1 MTRLQRALRILPGE
15 GPVAARTLALM
26 LTLWTGIGIGGNAVE
41 SLFFARFGPRF
52 LPFMYLALGPLTF
65 LAMAGTAGLV
75 SRIPRSVVTLPLVLA
90 GVVAAG
96 RALLVVHDDWV
107 YPVLWLLMM
116 VVWTVQGIAAWGL
129 AGAVNDTRQA
139 KRLFPLYGAGLIAGG
154 VIGGFLT
161 RPLAALVGVENLL
174 VLWAVLLVGGFVLAR
189 AIAARSGARV
199 RVRSRRRDAGG
210 AVRAM
215 VEGARSVR
223 ASRLLRWMAVAF
235 GLFGLLYFA
244 IALPFARAA
253 TARYPDAEEL
263 AGFLGLFFGVANGA
277 ALVVS
282 LLVANRLF
290 ARFGVATMVVVLG
303 VVYALG
309 FTSLAVTASFAGI
322 VAFRFLQ
329 LVWVYGV
336 WAAGWQALFGVVPP
350 DRRDGVRVFMEGG
363 PWQAGV
369 VLSGVALLVAD
380 WLLGPSSVFVVGAVA
395 GVAAAYA
402 AWRARREYTGALVD
416 ALHQGWPDVF
426 IHEEEPFG
434 GMRRDAAGVEALM
447 AGLTDPD
454 PTPRRMAV
462 EIVATISDVPERLR
476 DATVRLLED
485 SDPEVRTAAAGTVA
499 RWGEAARAPRATL
512 RRLLQDPE
520 PAVRAGA
527 AASLAATDGH
537 EGTEALRTMAASPD
551 HGERAMAVVALG
563 HAGVGFDVVSAAA
576 GDEEPTVRIAAVTTL
591 SRFPADG
598 SVPRL
603 AAALGDPDTAVR
615 GASAA
620 SLARLGAPGAKALL
634 HALSDP
640 LLEDAALRALTDL
653 EDVDRPEVL
662 AYAGREATRAA
673 RYHELWQAIAGE
685 PDWRLLLLADSVRHR
700 ALGEARRA
708 LMAVVA
714 VSNDEMLR
722 MAVDY
727 VESHHPEQR
736 ANALETVDAV
746 GDPQIVRPLLPIWEP
761 IAGGGDFRAA
771 VQSLLGDDDAWV
783 RACAA
788 LAAPAEGPELRPRL
802 EELARSDPDELVR
815 ETAERSLR
823 GETVE
828 TLPTLPLMERIMF
841 LRSVPLFADMAPEDL
856 KHIAAAVTEH
866 LYQDGTVIAE
876 QGELG
881 EELFL
886 VTTGEIRVV
895 LQRHGSPMEVARRS
909 SGEFAG
915 EMGILSG
922 EPRMA
927 SLVASGEVRALS
939 LDRTRF
945 ERILV
950 ERPAV
955 AMAVMQELTRRIR
968 EAYAEEPVETKI

>member
-1 MTRLQRALRILPGE
+1 VALR
-15 GPVAARTLALM
+15 VLALM
-26 LTLWTGIGIGGNAVE
+26 LTLWTGMAIGGNAVE

-75 SRIPRSVVTLPLVLA
+75 ARIPRSVVTLPLVLA
-90 GVVAAG
+90 GVVAGG
-96 RALLVVHDDWV
+96 RALLTVPDDWV

-154 VIGGFLT
+154 VVGGFLT
-161 RPLAALVGVENLL
+161 RPLAELLGVENIMVIWAILL
-174 VLWAVLLVGGFVLAR
+174 VLGFLLARSIAARAGTRLRARGRRRDGGGAAR
-189 AIAARSGARV
+189 AIA
-199 RVRSRRRDAGG
+199 
-210 AVRAM
+210 
-215 VEGARSVR
+215 EGVRSVR
-223 ASRLLRWMAVAF
+223 ASGLLRWMAVAF

-244 IALPFARAA
+244 TALPFARAA
-253 TARYPDAEEL
+253 TARYPHAEEL
-263 AGFLGLFFGVANGA
+263 AGFLGLIFGVANGA

-309 FTSLAVTASFAGI
+309 FTALTVSASFAGI

-329 LVWVYGV
+329 LVWVFGV
-336 WAAGWQALFGVVPP
+336 WAAGWQALYGVVPP

-380 WLLGPSSVFVVGAVA
+380 RLLGASSVFVVGAVA
-395 GVAAAYA
+395 GVAATYA
-402 AWRARREYTGALVD
+402 AWRARREYAGALVE
-416 ALHQGWPDVF
+416 ALRQGWPDVF

-434 GMRRDAAGVEALM
+434 GVRRDAAGVDTLLAALS
-447 AGLTDPD
+447 DPD
-454 PTPRRMAV
+454 PGPRRMAV
-462 EIVATISDVPERLR
+462 EIVATLNDVPEDLR
-476 DATVRLLED
+476 DAVVRLLED
-485 SDPEVRTAAAGTVA
+485 PDPEVRTAAVATVA
-499 RWGEAARAPRATL
+499 RWGESARAPRATL
-512 RRLLQDPE
+512 LRLLDDTE

-527 AASLAATDGH
+527 AASLAATDAV
-537 EGTEALRTMAASPD
+537 EGKEALRAMASSPD
-551 HGERAMAVVALG
+551 PGERAVAVVAFG

-576 GDEEPTVRIAAVTTL
+576 GDEEPSVRMAAVATL
-591 SRFPADG
+591 SRFPPDG

-603 AAALGDPDTAVR
+603 ATALGDPDTAVR

-620 SLARLGAPGAKALL
+620 ALTRLGGPGAETLL

-640 LLEDAALRALTDL
+640 RLEDAALHALTDL
-653 EDVDRPEVL
+653 RDVDRPYVL
-662 AYAGREATRAA
+662 AYAGREAARAA
-673 RYHELWQAIAGE
+673 RYHELWQAIAGGA
-685 PDWRLLLLADSVRHR
+685 DWRLRLLADSVRDR

-708 LMAVVA
+708 LMAVVT
-714 VSNDEMLR
+714 VSKDEMLR

-746 GDPQIVRPLLPIWEP
+746 GDPQIVRPLLSIWEP
-761 IAGGGDFRAA
+761 MAGQGDHGAA
-771 VQSLLGDDDAWV
+771 VRTLLGDDDPWV

-788 LAAPAEGPELRPRL
+788 LAAPAAGPELRSTL
-802 EELARSDPDELVR
+802 EKLARSDPDELVR

-823 GETVE
+823 GDAVE
-828 TLPTLPLMERIMF
+828 TMPTLPLMERIMF

-856 KHIAAAVTEH
+856 KHIAAAATEH

-886 VTTGEIRVV
+886 VTSGEIRVV
-895 LQRHGSPMEVARRS
+895 LQRRGSSMEVARRS

-915 EMGILSG
+915 EMGIVSG

-955 AMAVMQELTRRIR
+955 AMAVMQELARRIR
-968 EAYAEEPVETKI
+968 DAYAEEPVETKI